1 MVPLGL
7 TYIHDAGVGDV
18 LLCLC
23 KLKNINYRV
32 PN

>member
-1 MVPLGL
+1 MVPLDL
-7 TYIHDAGVGDV
+7 THIHDAGIGHV

-23 KLKNINYRV
+23 KLKNINYRG